1 VALIC
6 GAHSAAAAC
15 LASPADP
22 HQHVMQSSLKSGVST
37 PRTPRSTAQV
47 SRDTSR
53 ALRSPRS
60 GVRSSDSLR
69 RSIRFQVETH
79 DSHLVC
85 TPKLMDTNNQKI
97 SKAKNPFSR
106 ENDPEYHIQQLHARR
121 DANDV
126 HVQRIADV
134 LASKRDTFFG
144 MLRTRDLQGIAK
156 QCKLLKVSEG
166 GLLFRQGDESDCM
179 YVVIQGGFRV
189 AKDFIHSPPELAT
202 AEELALVEAGDVVG
216 DTGFFRQVKRSA
228 FVQALTNSEVLKIT
242 HPIMTALKIA
252 NPGLARH
259 VDTELWRKD
268 NLSQKREKNA
278 HQVEIAHDKTES
290 LEVQEI
296 VHALNSNLEKMI
308 HFRKSIKTNLRK
320 RWRTTLDHTLHEA
333 KEIRHRLETQESGA
347 RSSSVVVFD
356 KDMGHHFESEGLKEM
371 FGLISNETTED
382 DRAWLRLQDLLNL
395 YPECVDINHPSQD
408 VTLLHL
414 ACIEGVPKLVSTLI
428 GHGADPN
435 KQNSKG
441 QTALHLLLV
450 ADKARRPD
458 GSLDQDRL
466 QSLRLLC
473 AHGAM
478 LLRDKDGKSA
488 LDLAQHDIPR
498 VVLKEL
504 LNEQLLSCAD
514 PACRNRSPLILCS
527 RCKLAKYCCSD
538 HANHHWQ
545 HHRLVCNPTAGSEVL
560 KVLCICIV

>member
-1 VALIC
+1 
-6 GAHSAAAAC
+6 
-15 LASPADP
+15 
-22 HQHVMQSSLKSGVST
+22 
-37 PRTPRSTAQV
+37 
-47 SRDTSR
+47 
-53 ALRSPRS
+53 
-60 GVRSSDSLR
+60 
-69 RSIRFQVETH
+69 
-79 DSHLVC
+79 
-85 TPKLMDTNNQKI
+85 MDTNNQKV
-97 SKAKNPFSR
+97 SKTKNPFSR
-106 ENDPEYHIQQLHARR
+106 ENDPEYHIRQLHARK

-134 LASKRDTFFG
+134 LASKRDTLFG
-144 MLRTRDLQGIAK
+144 MLGTRDLQGVAK

-166 GLLFRQGDESDCM
+166 GLLFRQGDASDCM

-202 AEELALVEAGDVVG
+202 ADELAFVEAGDVVG
-216 DTGFFRQVKRSA
+216 DTGFFKRVKRSA
-228 FVQALTNSEVLKIT
+228 FVQALTNSEVIKIT

-259 VDTELWRKD
+259 IDTELWRKD
-268 NLSQKREKNA
+268 NLYQKREKKA
-278 HQVEIAHDKTES
+278 HPVEIAHDQTES

-296 VHALNSNLEKMI
+296 VRELNSNLDKMN
-308 HFRKSIKTNLRK
+308 HFRMAIKTNLRQ

-333 KEIRHRLETQESGA
+333 KEIRLQLETQESRA
-347 RSSSVVVFD
+347 RSSSMVSFE
-356 KDMGHHFESEGLKEM
+356 KDLEHDFESKGLQEM

-382 DRAWLRLQDLLNL
+382 DRAWSRLQHLLNL
-395 YPECVDINHPSQD
+395 YPECRDINHPSQD
-408 VTLLHL
+408 VTLMHL

-450 ADKARRPD
+450 SDKARRSD

-466 QSLRLLC
+466 HSLRLLC

-478 LLRDKDGKSA
+478 LVRDKDGKSA
-488 LDLAQHDIPR
+488 LDLVQHDIPR
-498 VVLKEL
+498 GVLKER

-514 PACRNRSPLILCS
+514 PSCRNRSPLILCS

-545 HHRLVCNPTAGSEVL
+545 HHRLVCNPTAGNEVS
-560 KVLCICIV
+560 KVRCICSV